1 MNDKKGLAG
10 KEQGSVSATV
20 RRRKRST
27 KTAATEDT
35 QRSEMAGAGQVKSPA
50 ATPPISAK
58 RADPSA
64 DQASGDAG
72 FLSAEDLKHFREI
85 FKNKVSP
92 KQEIVEAE
100 EAVPGLSPAEDLDAK
115 ADSGKR
121 KRRGRGP
128 QKSPTKVLTSIRLDQ
143 EVYEYFRDSGRG
155 WQSRINDFLT
165 EKMQRERR
173 SKRRKANAADES
185 VTSNK
190 SA

>member
-1 MNDKKGLAG
+1 MSDKKGLAG
-10 KEQGSVSATV
+10 KEQDSVSATV
-20 RRRKRST
+20 GRRKRGT
-27 KTAATEDT
+27 KTAATEET
-35 QRSEMAGAGQVKSPA
+35 QRSEVAGAGQVKSQA
-50 ATPPISAK
+50 ATPPKSAK
-58 RADPSA
+58 RSA
-64 DQASGDAG
+64 PPAEPASGDAG

-92 KQEIVEAE
+92 KREIVEAE
-100 EAVPGLSPAEDLDAK
+100 EAVPGLSPTEGLDAK
-115 ADSGKR
+115 ADSSKR

-165 EKMQRERR
+165 DKMQRERR
-173 SKRRKANAADES
+173 SKRRKANATDES
-185 VTSNK
+185 ATSNK